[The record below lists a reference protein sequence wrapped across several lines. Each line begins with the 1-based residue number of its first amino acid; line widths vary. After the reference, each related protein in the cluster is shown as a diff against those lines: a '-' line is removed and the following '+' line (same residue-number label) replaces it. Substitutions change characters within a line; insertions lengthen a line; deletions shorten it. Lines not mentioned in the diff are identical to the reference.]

1 MLKLTRA
8 TPVHVGF
15 KLFPLLW
22 HTSIIKPDIKIFIA
36 LRGRCKIQVFFNFYL
51 KFQNFAPYPMY
62 LHPLRIKL
70 KDFGN
75 KIIFPFSRFFPL
87 KLSHRSLGKIFEVK
101 QKCSQF
107 STFLYYI
114 SSFHMKKILKVHDY
128 LW

>member
-22 HTSIIKPDIKIFIA
+22 HASIIKPDLKIFIA
-36 LRGRCKIQVFFNFYL
+36 LQGRCKIQVFFNFYL
-51 KFQNFAPYPMY
+51 KFQNFTPYPTY

-75 KIIFPFSRFFPL
+75 KIIFPFSRFFLL
-87 KLSHRSLGKIFEVK
+87 KLSHRSLEKYLKSNKNFHNFQLFFIISLHSIRKI
-101 QKCSQF
+101 SQ
-107 STFLYYI
+107 ST
-114 SSFHMKKILKVHDY
+114 
-128 LW
+128 